1 MPSKKDTKINGVSY
15 GFSSVQTGTIVM
27 KGCNQSFVWWY
38 THLIPDSVLDVHITL
53 VPIYNLEKIKVF
65 SCHRVSFSDRFFCV
79 PALTLTCFRYI
90 FCNHFVFENAT
101 NIVFL
106 LCYWK
111 NKNKKQFLLCY
122 WIYFILLKLVYRV
135 DRAASQQSTARKG
148 LWRNEH
154 RIVVEGAKSM
164 HHSTVLCNSG
174 LPPKTCIFMHEDL
187 RFILQ
192 TFILCT

>member
-101 NIVFL
+101 NIAFL

-111 NKNKKQFLLCY
+111 NKKQYFLSMLLKNTKNTLDPDGC
-122 WIYFILLKLVYRV
+122 ILLKLVYRV
-135 DRAASQQSTARKG
+135 DRATSQQSTARKG
-148 LWRNEH
+148 LWRNGH
-154 RIVVEGAKSM
+154 RTE
-164 HHSTVLCNSG
+164 L
-174 LPPKTCIFMHEDL
+174 
-187 RFILQ
+187 
-192 TFILCT
+192 